1 MNGPATFEGHPDRYG
16 GLLVDLRHE
25 TVLQAASFTQLLAA
39 SLEKWTSEGIR
50 GVWFRVDIEHSE
62 FVPVLVKHE
71 FVYHHALR
79 EFVML
84 VRWLPRHESDQIP
97 PYAHSLVGVGGL
109 VVAED
114 GQQLLVVREKYY
126 KQPHWKL
133 PGGFVEPGEDLAA
146 AAAREVLEETGVQAR
161 FSSLLAF
168 RHMHGAA
175 HGCSDLYFICVM
187 QPLST
192 EIRMCPRELADCR
205 WMPIA
210 EYARHAD
217 VHALN
222 KLFINKYLES
232 RRHGASL
239 QLCQMHIPGVSRVQN
254 VFTIGARAD
263 DADEVKGAA
272 AAPVL

>member
-25 TVLQAASFTQLLAA
+25 TVLQAASFTQLLTAIA
-39 SLEKWTSEGIR
+39 LLT
-50 GVWFRVDIEHSE
+50 
-62 FVPVLVKHE
+62 KHE

-175 HGCSDLYFICVM
+175 HGCSDFYFICVM

-205 WMPIA
+205 WMPV
-210 EYARHAD
+210 RLWAD
-217 VHALN
+217 SAPRPPVYVEP
-222 KLFINKYLES
+222 KLGILSGNMGSCSSGWSYRIMFLLHSHLGHLFMAQIKHS
-232 RRHGASL
+232 
-239 QLCQMHIPGVSRVQN
+239 
-254 VFTIGARAD
+254 
-263 DADEVKGAA
+263 
-272 AAPVL
+272 